1 MIGWPTCLFTYLPA
15 YTLPISFIV
24 RLQNLLTHQSVRE
37 PSLLPWKSLAPALL
51 IRLCAVQFPP
61 PTGSSLMIAH
71 RFSFCFLLIFPSFF
85 FFFFLSCNS
94 CSPITSYSLV
104 SRCSSDLQTFRCMS
118 ECCSK
123 LLCCVRVR
131 SACICACS
139 SGGRSFGQ
147 RGEGRELQGEGCIL
161 NSGVF
166 LFCFGFFLPFPEN
179 SLPQL

>member
-1 MIGWPTCLFTYLPA
+1 MPF
-15 YTLPISFIV
+15 SFP
-24 RLQNLLTHQSVRE
+24 RLQEVVWWSH
-37 PSLLPWKSLAPALL
+37 
-51 IRLCAVQFPP
+51 
-61 PTGSSLMIAH
+61 IAFH
-71 RFSFCFLLIFPSFF
+71 SAFCWYSHLF

-104 SRCSSDLQTFRCMS
+104 SRCSSDLQTFRCVS

-166 LFCFGFFLPFPEN
+166 LFCFGFFFAFSRKQPTPALMYVQVFCFYDLHDSIMYNLLLDFVCLVWHFTFFFWCCIPR
-179 SLPQL
+179 LR